1 MKNFHSS
8 SRILAAVLT
17 LAFGFSML
25 TPVPALADTTGT
37 ISGTIYDAV
46 SGAPIANAAV
56 DAASPSGS
64 RSTKSDQHGFYIL
77 QALLPDTYTVS
88 VVAQGYEPLS
98 QPGITV
104 QQDQTTA
111 ENVRLA
117 RALKTIASVTSR
129 AAGNLVQP
137 NVTSDV
143 YNVSGAQLN
152 AIAGGN
158 DLHKTLYQYVAAIPG
173 VTGSGFPA
181 QPRIHGGSAAD
192 IAYEFDGVPIN
203 ERITGLFTT
212 NLSNVGIGN
221 VEVFTGGL
229 DAKQAAS
236 GLGIINTVVKTGTYP
251 PVARFSYGT
260 TTQYSNQFYTAEL
273 GGATPNHK
281 FAWYFSLDKTNS
293 LNQWVGGATYP
304 AYLIEQA
311 NGPGV
316 VKTTDIIA
324 NFHFRPDANN
334 DFQLLFQNGL
344 GEFNWGYLMQR
355 APGEPQPLTAMPC
368 AGATPDLSG
377 AHLSW
382 SGGVGGTAPNGQ
394 PCPLGLFFGTANTQQ
409 AGGNIWHHY
418 STIGKLQWNHIIDDH
433 SALTAKVA
441 LNWNAYVFDQPVVDA
456 NLAQFENSPDFFIN
470 GNTVVPKAGGGFTS
484 VPAPC
489 PMLPYLP
496 GTPIQSVP
504 RYSTVTGLQTTG
516 KACDQEFNWL
526 STGYWQV
533 RESHMWLGSVDYTIA
548 PNANTTISAG
558 IGDEFDQN
566 AQDVYYTDFF
576 NTDGSWPAVNY
587 RSDFPTII
595 PYAYASAKLRA
606 KKWLFSPGVRF
617 TRETYLTPIKSIT
630 ADAINPTFSFN
641 YTAGANDVI
650 RGSFTNTNSFV
661 GSAYVYR
668 YAPPNA
674 LNGYAATTPYCA
686 TNSTNGCAIQPDPT
700 VLHSWDL
707 QWEHQFNH
715 DTSVKF
721 GPWGYRTTNIY
732 QTYTPY
738 NCVPQP
744 PPGTALT
751 CTVSGPALP
760 SNGGIR
766 QAFGLEFGLNH
777 EDHNTRGVSYWV
789 SATYD
794 NFWASSLSSLTT
806 PWGIA
811 PIPPAAVAR
820 GNLLR
825 SSADPLFS
833 GTVTL
838 DAHFNN
844 VHFLP
849 LVYYQ
854 SPVVYYTGSFNS
866 ATGQITALPNQPV
879 GWWIVNATLLADIGK
894 THDLTIGVQGQNIF
908 NNSKPIS
915 PCTATQL
922 GSTPSL
928 GIGCSPLWPVG
939 TGSIEPGL
947 SGPGLGYPTGGNQS
961 APLFMFFLSK
971 RIP

>member
-1 MKNFHSS
+1 MKFFHIY
-8 SRILAAVLT
+8 SRILATILT
-17 LAFGFSML
+17 MAFCASIV
-25 TPVPALADTTGT
+25 TPMPAMAETTGT
-37 ISGTIYDAV
+37 ISGTISDAAT
-46 SGAPIANAAV
+46 GAPIANAAV

-64 RSTKSDQHGFYIL
+64 RATKSDAHGFYTL

-88 VVAQGYEPLS
+88 VVAQGYEPLTL
-98 QPGITV
+98 PGVTV

-111 ENVRLA
+111 ENLRLA
-117 RALKTIASVTSR
+117 RALKTIASVTARS
-129 AAGNLVQP
+129 AGNLVQP

-158 DLHKTLYQYVAAIPG
+158 DLHKTLYQYVAAVPG

-192 IAYEFDGVPIN
+192 IAYEFDGIPIN

-260 TTQYSNQFYTAEL
+260 TSQYSNQFYTAEI

-281 FAWYFSLDKTNS
+281 FAWYFSIDKTNS

-324 NFHFRPDANN
+324 NFHFRPDNNN
-334 DFQLLFQNGL
+334 DFQVLFQNGL

-355 APGEPQPLTAMPC
+355 APGEPVPLTAVPC
-368 AGATPDLSG
+368 AGATADTSPTHVSY
-377 AHLSW
+377 
-382 SGGVGGTAPNGQ
+382 SGGVGGVAPNGQ
-394 PCPLGLFFGTANTQQ
+394 TCPLGLYFGTANTQQ
-409 AGGNIWHHY
+409 GGGNIWHHY

-433 SALTAKVA
+433 SFLTAKVA
-441 LNWNAYVFDQPVVDA
+441 LNWNAYVFDQPVVEA
-456 NLAQFENSPDFFIN
+456 NLAQFENNADFQ
-470 GNTVVPKAGGGFTS
+470 VSAK
-484 VPAPC
+484 C
-489 PMLPYLP
+489 PLLPYMP
-496 GTPIQSVP
+496 GTPILNVNYP
-504 RYSTVTGLQTTG
+504 ATGG
-516 KACDQEFNWL
+516 KACDQESNWL

-566 AQDVYYTDFF
+566 AQDVYYTQFF
-576 NTDGSWPAVNY
+576 NSDGTYPAVNY

-595 PYAYASAKLRA
+595 PYMYASAKLRA

-617 TRETYLTPIKSIT
+617 TRETYLTPAKSIS
-630 ADAINPTFSFN
+630 ADAINPTFSFA

-668 YAPPNA
+668 YVPGNA
-674 LNGYAATTPYCA
+674 LNGYAATTPYCGPTS
-686 TNSTNGCAIQPDPT
+686 TNSCSIRPDPT

-707 QWEHQFNH
+707 QWEHQFNR
-715 DTSVKF
+715 DTSMKF
-721 GPWGYRTTNIY
+721 GPWFYRTTNIY

-738 NCVPQP
+738 NCDPTKTPV
-744 PPGTALT
+744 
-751 CTVSGPALP
+751 CTVAGPALP
-760 SNGGIR
+760 SNGGIK

-777 EDHNTRGVSYWV
+777 EDHNTRGVSYWI
-789 SATYD
+789 SGTYD

-806 PWGIA
+806 PWGLA
-811 PIPPAAVAR
+811 PIPPSAVAR

-825 SSADPLFS
+825 SSQDPLFS

-854 SPVVYYTGSFNS
+854 SPVTYYTGSFS
-866 ATGQITALPNQPV
+866 TSTGQITAVPHQPV
-879 GWWIVNATLLADIGK
+879 GWYFVNATLLADLGK
-894 THDLTIGVQGQNIF
+894 NHDLTIGIQGQNVL
-908 NNSKPIS
+908 NNSHPII

-928 GIGCSPLWPVG
+928 GVGCGPLWPVG
-939 TGSIEPGL
+939 TGSVEPGL

-961 APLFMFFLSK
+961 APLFMFFISK

>member
-1 MKNFHSS
+1 MRNFFGY

-17 LAFGFSML
+17 FAFGVSIL
-25 TPVPALADTTGT
+25 TPIPAIADTTGT
-37 ISGTIYDAV
+37 ISGTVSDAV
-46 SGAPIANAAV
+46 TGAPIANAAIS
-56 DAASPSGS
+56 AASPSGS
-64 RSTKSDQHGFYIL
+64 RTTTSDSHGFYTL

-88 VVAQGYEPLS
+88 VVATGYEPLS
-98 QPGITV
+98 QLGVTV
-104 QQDQTTA
+104 QQDLTTA
-111 ENVRLA
+111 ENVHLA
-117 RALKTIASVTSR
+117 RALKTIASVTARS
-129 AAGNLVQP
+129 AGNLVQP

-143 YNVSGAQLN
+143 YNVSGAHLN

-192 IAYEFDGVPIN
+192 IAYEFDGIPIN

-260 TTQYSNQFYTAEL
+260 TSQYSNQFYTAEL

-324 NFHFRPDANN
+324 NFHFRPDNNN

-355 APGEPQPLTAMPC
+355 APGEPVPLTAVPC
-368 AGATPDLSG
+368 PGAAADPTHLSYSG
-377 AHLSW
+377 AV
-382 SGGVGGTAPNGQ
+382 GGVAPNGQ
-394 PCPLGLFFGTANTQQ
+394 SCPLGLYFGTANTQQ
-409 AGGNIWHHY
+409 GGGNIWHHY
-418 STIGKLQWNHIIDDH
+418 STIGKIQWNHIIDDH
-433 SALTAKVA
+433 SSLTAKIA
-441 LNWNAYVFDQPVVDA
+441 LNWNAYVFDQPVVEA
-456 NLAQFENSPDFFIN
+456 NLAQFENNADFAVT

-489 PMLPYLP
+489 PILPYAP
-496 GTPIQSVP
+496 GTPIQLVP
-504 RYSTVTGLQTTG
+504 VTSTTTG
-516 KACDQEFNWL
+516 NQTGSKACDQETNWL

-548 PNANTTISAG
+548 PNANTTITAG

-566 AQDVYYTDFF
+566 AQDVYYTQFF
-576 NTDGSWPAVNY
+576 NADGSSPAINY
-587 RSDFPTII
+587 RSDFPTLI

-606 KKWLFSPGVRF
+606 KKWLFSPGVRL
-617 TRETYLTPIKSIT
+617 TRETYLTPVKTIS
-630 ADAINPTFSFN
+630 ADAINPTFSFA

-668 YAPPNA
+668 FVPGNA
-674 LNGYAATTPYCA
+674 LNGYAATTPYCGP
-686 TNSTNGCAIQPDPT
+686 TSTNNCSIRPDPT

-707 QWEHQFNH
+707 QWEHQFNQ
-715 DTSVKF
+715 DTSMKF

-738 NCVPQP
+738 NCDPTKTPV
-744 PPGTALT
+744 
-751 CTVSGPALP
+751 CTVAGPALP

-777 EDHNTRGVSYWV
+777 EDHNTKGVSYWI
-789 SATYD
+789 SGTYD
-794 NFWASSLSSLTT
+794 NFWASSTFGLTT
-806 PWGIA
+806 PWGLT
-811 PIPPAAVAR
+811 PLPPSAVQR
-820 GNLLR
+820 GDLLR
-825 SSADPLFS
+825 SPLDPLFS

-854 SPVVYYTGSFNS
+854 SPVTYYTGTISS
-866 ATGQITALPNQPV
+866 TSTGQITAVPNQPV
-879 GWWIVNATLLADIGK
+879 GWFIVNATLLADVGK
-894 THDLTIGVQGQNIF
+894 THDLTIGIQGQNVL
-908 NNSKPIS
+908 NNSHPIT

-922 GSTPSL
+922 GHSPTL
-928 GIGCSPLWPVG
+928 GLGCGPLWPVG
-939 TGSIEPGL
+939 AGTMEPGVTGAGL
-947 SGPGLGYPTGGNQS
+947 SYPTGGNQS
-961 APLFMFFLSK
+961 APLFMFFISK

>member
-1 MKNFHSS
+1 MKYFMGS

-17 LAFGFSML
+17 LAFGLGMI

-37 ISGTIYDAV
+37 ISGTV
-46 SGAPIANAAV
+46 SDGATGAPVANATV
-56 DAASPSGS
+56 SAASPSGS
-64 RSTKSDQHGFYIL
+64 RSTTTDSHGFYIL
-77 QALLPDTYTVS
+77 QALVPDTYTLS

-98 QPGITV
+98 VPGVTV
-104 QQDQTTA
+104 LQDLTTA
-111 ENVRLA
+111 ESPHLA
-117 RALKTIASVTSR
+117 RALKTIANVTARS
-129 AAGNLVQP
+129 AGNLVQP

-251 PVARFSYGT
+251 PIARFTYGT
-260 TTQYSNQFYTAEL
+260 TTQYSNQFLTAEL

-281 FAWYFSLDKTNS
+281 FAWYFSVDKTNS

-311 NGPGV
+311 NGPGT
-316 VKTTDIIA
+316 VKTDDIIA
-324 NFHFRPDANN
+324 NFHFRPDNNN
-334 DFQLLFQNGL
+334 DFQFLFQNGL
-344 GEFNWGYLMQR
+344 GEFNFSYLMAR
-355 APGEPQPLTAMPC
+355 APGEPVPLTAVPC
-368 AGATPDLSG
+368 AGAAPDP
-377 AHLSW
+377 ARLSW
-382 SGGVGGTAPNGQ
+382 SGSTGGVAPNGQ
-394 PCPLGLFFGTANTQQ
+394 TCPLGLYFGTANTQQ
-409 AGGNIWHHY
+409 GGGNIWHHY

-433 SALTAKVA
+433 SSLTAKIA
-441 LNWNAYVFDQPVVDA
+441 LNWNAYVFDQPVIEA
-456 NLAQFENSPDFFIN
+456 NLPQFENSPDFFIN
-470 GNTVVPKAGGGFTS
+470 GNTVVPKPGGGFTS
-484 VPAPC
+484 VVAPC
-489 PMLPYLP
+489 PQLPYTA
-496 GTPIQSVP
+496 GTPIQAVPITSV
-504 RYSTVTGLQTTG
+504 STGKQTGT

-548 PNANTTISAG
+548 PNANTTITAG
-558 IGDEFDQN
+558 IGDEYDQN
-566 AQDVYYTDFF
+566 AQDVYYTHFF
-576 NTDGSWPAVNY
+576 NSDGTWPAINY
-587 RSDFPTII
+587 TSDYPTLI
-595 PYAYASAKLRA
+595 PYFYASAKLRA

-617 TRETYLTPIKSIT
+617 TRESYLTPAKPIV
-630 ADAINPTFSFN
+630 ADAINPTFSFA

-668 YAPPNA
+668 NVPANA
-674 LNGYAATTPYCA
+674 LNGFSATTPYCGPTS
-686 TNSTNGCAIQPDPT
+686 TNSCTIQPDPT

-715 DTSVKF
+715 DTSMKF
-721 GPWGYRTTNIY
+721 GPWFYRTTNIY
-732 QTYTPY
+732 QTYTPFT
-738 NCVPQP
+738 CDPTLTP
-744 PPGTALT
+744 PCKA
-751 CTVSGPALP
+751 SGPAIP

-766 QAFGLEFGLNH
+766 QAFGFEFGLNH
-777 EDHNTRGVSYWV
+777 EDHHKNGVSYWV
-789 SATYD
+789 SGTYD

-806 PWGIA
+806 PWGLS
-811 PIPPAAVAR
+811 PIPPSAVAR

-833 GTVTL
+833 GTLTL

-854 SPVVYYTGSFNS
+854 SPVVFYSGSFSNS
-866 ATGQITALPNQPV
+866 TGQITAVPNQPV
-879 GWWIVNATLLADIGK
+879 GYWIVNATLLADVG
-894 THDLTIGVQGQNIF
+894 HNQDLTIGIQGQNVL
-908 NNSKPIS
+908 NNSHPVT
-915 PCTATQL
+915 PCTATKL
-922 GSTPSL
+922 NNTPNL
-928 GIGCSPLWPVG
+928 GIGCGPLWPVG
-939 TGSIEPGL
+939 SGAMEPGISGTGL
-947 SGPGLGYPTGGNQS
+947 SYPTGGNQS
-961 APLFMFFLSK
+961 APLFMFFISK